1 MADNTPIEWTDA
13 TWNIITGCTIK
24 SPGCKHCYAM
34 KLAGTRLQH
43 HPSRAGLTIMSD
55 AGPVWN
61 GKVRFN
67 TDWLDQPISWTRPR
81 DIFVCAHGDL
91 FHEAVPFEWLVS
103 IFDVM
108 RRAPQ
113 HRFQCL
119 TKRPEVALAYLTKWG
134 QLPLRNVLIGV
145 SVERQ
150 QEADE
155 RLSPLVQVA
164 ALGWRTWV
172 SYEPALGPVDWSGWE
187 FIRWMVSGGESD
199 KGPRARPSH
208 PDWHRAT
215 RDWCRRCGIP
225 YLFKQWGD
233 WIPGESEAD
242 ADGRRICY
250 PDEVCD
256 VELGDGRRYVA
267 MSAHGREF
275 LRVGKA
281 AAGRLLDGVEH
292 NGFPEVV

>member
-13 TWNIITGCTIK
+13 TWNIITGCSIK
-24 SPGCKHCYAM
+24 SPGCRECYAM
-34 KLAGTRLQH
+34 KLAGTRLRN
-43 HPSRAGLTIMSD
+43 HPSRAGLTIMS
-55 AGPVWN
+55 AHGPVWN
-61 GKVRFN
+61 GQVRFN
-67 TDWLDQPISWTRPR
+67 RQWLEQPVSWTRPR

-119 TKRPEVALAYLTKWG
+119 TKRPEVALAYMKAMG
-134 QLPLRNVLIGV
+134 QQPLSNVLIGA

-155 RLSPLVQVA
+155 RRPLLSEIA
-164 ALGWRTWV
+164 ARGWSTWV
-172 SYEPALGPVDWSGWE
+172 SYEPALGPVDWAGWE

-208 PDWHRAT
+208 PDWHRST
-215 RDWCRRCGIP
+215 RDWSALHGIA

-233 WIPGESEAD
+233 WAPVIRVTAGA
-242 ADGRRICY
+242 GWVVRT
-250 PDEVCD
+250 
-256 VELGDGRRYVA
+256 LGNMIIDKAWSTPFGDSQLMA
-267 MSAHGREF
+267 PI
-275 LRVGKA
+275 GKK

-292 NGFPEVV
+292 NGFPEVAHG